1 VTVAGLFVFGSYGV
15 KHRYDVGGTVCKVSS
30 ARDWRLMDVH
40 GVWVLKDRKTKGER
54 DL

>member
-1 VTVAGLFVFGSYGV
+1 MTVAGLFVFGSYGV
-15 KHRYDVGGTVCKVSS
+15 KHGYDVGGTVGKVSS

-40 GVWVLKDRKTKGER
+40 GVWVLKDRKTKGES